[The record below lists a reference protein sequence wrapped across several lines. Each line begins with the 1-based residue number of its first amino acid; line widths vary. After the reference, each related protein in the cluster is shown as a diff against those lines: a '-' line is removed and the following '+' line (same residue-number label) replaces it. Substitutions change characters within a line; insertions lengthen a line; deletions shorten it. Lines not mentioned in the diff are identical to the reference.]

1 MLVYLN
7 DGTLKVFYNCR
18 YKGEDIPDELRK
30 LYDYVENGNAGD
42 ELTKRIDEAVAKG
55 RTNAVWRT
63 QYMKEWVLLM
73 DARDEGREEE
83 STERITDMLTRG
95 KTVDEIVEFCGYS
108 RDLVKKVHDSI
119 MTAVNS

>member
-1 MLVYLN
+1 M
-7 DGTLKVFYNCR
+7 KVFYNCR

-63 QYMKEWVLLM
+63 QYMKERVLLM
-73 DARDEGREEE
+73 DAREEGREEGLRLADR
-83 STERITDMLTRG
+83 TRIEDMLRRG
-95 KTVDEIVEFCGYS
+95 KTVDEIVDFCGYAQ
-108 RDLVKKVHDSI
+108 DLVESI
-119 MTAVNS
+119 EKEMLAVAE